1 MATIDIELRDE
12 GVECW
17 RPVEAE
23 HLGEDRYRI
32 IEEQPDSER
41 WAFPS
46 RTVVRCSPRLLA
58 GPETTLGTVTLVA
71 LEKEE

>member
-1 MATIDIELRDE
+1 MATIYIELRDE

-23 HLGEDRYRI
+23 YLGDDRYRI
-32 IEEQPDSER
+32 IEEQPECER

-46 RTVVRCSPRLLA
+46 GTVVRCGPQLLA

-71 LEKEE
+71 LEREE